1 MLVYQRVD
9 EIDEI
14 NHDMEPSG
22 QLQTCM
28 SDRQFWDFL
37 RQPWAASQGFAAIPS

>member
-1 MLVYQRVD
+1 MASIAMLVYQRVD

-22 QLQTCM
+22 QLQN
-28 SDRQFWDFL
+28 
-37 RQPWAASQGFAAIPS
+37 A